1 MARME
6 RVQVAE
12 LVRKAQA
19 GDSEAMNQLLKTA
32 YKNILFQC
40 QRIMNHPQDAEDMAQ
55 EVLLQIYESLGTL
68 REPERFISWAN
79 TIASRRCINERKRNP
94 KDLQF
99 LEDEEGNS
107 VLDKLEEPDWRQIPD
122 AALDNAE
129 TRRMVRERWAE
140 YGFGSLKRQK

>member
-79 TIASRRCINERKRNP
+79 TIASRRCIRLNSWQAVSWPSPVVAKSRKITWPLCSPP
-94 KDLQF
+94 KL
-99 LEDEEGNS
+99 
-107 VLDKLEEPDWRQIPD
+107 
-122 AALDNAE
+122 
-129 TRRMVRERWAE
+129 
-140 YGFGSLKRQK
+140 